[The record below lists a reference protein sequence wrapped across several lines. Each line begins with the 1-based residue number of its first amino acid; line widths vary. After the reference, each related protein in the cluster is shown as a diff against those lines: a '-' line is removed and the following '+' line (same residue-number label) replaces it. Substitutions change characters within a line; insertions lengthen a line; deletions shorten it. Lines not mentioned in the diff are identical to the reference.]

1 LTFGQRFTNFN
12 QGNVGDRIFIFMDG
26 KLKFPDEFG
35 GSLSHRISRLRSDSF
50 GGSNRRLS
58 DGIGNNLL
66 PNFGR
71 DI

>member
-1 LTFGQRFTNFN
+1 M
-12 QGNVGDRIFIFMDG
+12 IFIFMDG